1 MTRARRATCP
11 RKSSR
16 TSTQE
21 MARPA
26 MELTTATMAER
37 TSVSSSA
44 ATASGLVTSVQN
56 ALQPPLNALVTTAA
70 SGSRTRSD
78 R

>member
-1 MTRARRATCP
+1 MRALTSDLP
-11 RKSSR
+11 GNSSR

-44 ATASGLVTSVQN
+44 ATATGLVTSVQN
-56 ALQPPLNALVTTAA
+56 ALQPLLNALVTTAA
-70 SGSRTRSD
+70 SGSSTSRD

>member
-1 MTRARRATCP
+1 MTALTSDLP
-11 RKSSR
+11 GKSSR

-44 ATASGLVTSVQN
+44 DTATGLVTSAQN
-56 ALQPPLNALVTTAA
+56 VLQPPLNALATTAA
-70 SGSRTRSD
+70 SGSSTSSD